1 MFALLARS
9 ASVALPAAAAAAPML
24 RAPRFALGGG
34 VGAAAV
40 FAAAGA
46 SCSVRAFAHGKHK
59 FAANGAKKFK
69 KNERPVD
76 ANSSRKSVRL
86 EHKMK
91 RLLLKRQREGEL
103 TKMAQA
109 GAAAAASAVS
119 AASASASSSS
129 STAVDVGHAP
139 KSAAPVMTEEERRA
153 SLFSEVPLPAGVENG
168 QLRFGV
174 QKWMV
179 EDLHPSIRKMLD
191 YRNASNKEVVQR
203 RTLNWAAAFTGSEAN
218 VGDSAVQSTPY
229 SSVSIPSQLVAFLIV
244 QCRVPGCMC
253 CSDVFVFDPSFLAVS
268 IFTIYILVCFS
279 LFLSICKC
287 WDLVLFCLI
296 EIMATR
302 DSFFVMLYS
311 DSVASLTERI
321 RNVTDHMRANHK
333 DMHSRYG
340 LDRMLNRRR
349 RLMWYLRRKDFAR
362 YTEAITKL
370 GLTDLPPPLN
380 ARALA
385 L

>member
-9 ASVALPAAAAAAPML
+9 ARVALPAAAAAAPML
-24 RAPRFALGGG
+24 RAPHFALGGG
-34 VGAAAV
+34 AV

-69 KNERPVD
+69 KHERPVD

-109 GAAAAASAVS
+109 GTAAAASAAS
-119 AASASASSSS
+119 AASASASASASSA
-129 STAVDVGHAP
+129 AVDVGHAP
-139 KSAAPVMTEEERRA
+139 KSAAPAMTEEERRA

-168 QLRFGV
+168 QLRFGM

-191 YRNASNKEVVQR
+191 FRNASNKEVVQR

-218 VGDSAVQSTPY
+218 VGDSAVQSTRAVLNSLHY
-229 SSVSIPSQLVAFLIV
+229 ISVGCIWLEVFMRVSRFHSSILSLISASLLSRTHALFCFCMFMYIPLCVRSYLCSSISLQPH
-244 QCRVPGCMC
+244 M
-253 CSDVFVFDPSFLAVS
+253 FD
-268 IFTIYILVCFS
+268 FS
-279 LFLSICKC
+279 LQSP
-287 WDLVLFCLI
+287 
-296 EIMATR
+296 R
-302 DSFFVMLYS
+302 
-311 DSVASLTERI
+311 
-321 RNVTDHMRANHK
+321 
-333 DMHSRYG
+333 
-340 LDRMLNRRR
+340 
-349 RLMWYLRRKDFAR
+349 
-362 YTEAITKL
+362 
-370 GLTDLPPPLN
+370 
-380 ARALA
+380 
-385 L
+385 